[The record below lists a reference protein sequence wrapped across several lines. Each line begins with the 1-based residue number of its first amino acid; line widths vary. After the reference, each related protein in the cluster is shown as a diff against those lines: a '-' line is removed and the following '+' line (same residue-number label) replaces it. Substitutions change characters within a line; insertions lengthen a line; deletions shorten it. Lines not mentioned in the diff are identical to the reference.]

1 MQGLIDRAPAG
12 FISFADDGTVRD
24 INTTL
29 LEQLGVDRAAV
40 VGKPFESL
48 LTVASRI
55 FYTTHLF
62 PMLRLQSAAN
72 ELFITMRCAGSG
84 AAAGGGGD
92 NDGSRGDVAFLAS
105 FTSRDAAGETL
116 YDGVLMQLR
125 ERRKWEDELVRA
137 RRTAEEANRRNSALL
152 SMMSHDLRTPIGS
165 ISGYAEILLMGI
177 RGELTDAQRDDLQR
191 VKKAS
196 EYVLGLIEDV
206 LNFARLNAGEIAAPD
221 LRTLT
226 ADAVVAETES
236 LIGPRM
242 EQSGIRYERISC
254 DPSVKIIAD
263 PDRLQQILLNLLTN
277 AVKFTPAGGRITITC
292 ASDGE
297 NTQISVADTGRGIPA
312 DQLEKIFEAF
322 VQVTGT
328 AAALSGRQKGFGL
341 GLAIS
346 RGLARRM
353 NGELTV
359 RSEVGVGSTFT
370 LRLPASRQTD
380 SGDSAGV

>member
-12 FISFADDGTVRD
+12 FISFADDGTVREV
-24 INTTL
+24 NTTL
-29 LEQLGVDRAAV
+29 LEMLGAHRAAV

-55 FYTTHLF
+55 FYQTHLF
-62 PMLRLQSAAN
+62 PLLKLQSRVE
-72 ELFITMRCAGSG
+72 ELFITMRCADG
-84 AAAGGGGD
+84 ADA
-92 NDGSRGDVAFLAS
+92 AFLAS
-105 FTSRDAAGETL
+105 FTRRDGSSENVF
-116 YDGVLMQLR
+116 DGVLMRLR

-177 RGELTDAQRDDLQR
+177 RGELTDAQRDDVQR
-191 VKKAS
+191 MKKAS

-206 LNFARLNAGEIAAPD
+206 LSFARLNAGEIAEPD
-221 LRTLT
+221 LRTLA
-226 ADAVVAETES
+226 ADAVLGETES

-242 EQSGIRYERISC
+242 EQNGIRYERISC
-254 DPSVKIIAD
+254 DSSVKVVAD

-277 AVKFTPAGGRITITC
+277 AVKFTPAGGRITISCTT
-292 ASDGE
+292 DGE
-297 NTQISVADTGRGIPA
+297 NTEISVADTGRGIPA
-312 DQLEKIFEAF
+312 DQLEKIFEPF

-353 NGELTV
+353 NGDLTV
-359 RSEVGVGSTFT
+359 ESEVGVGSTFT
-370 LRLPASRQTD
+370 LRLPSSRPAD
-380 SGDSAGV
+380 SNAAADT

>member
-24 INTTL
+24 VNTTF
-29 LEQLGVDRAAV
+29 LEMLAADRAAI

-55 FYTTHLF
+55 FYQTHLF
-62 PMLRLQSAAN
+62 PLLKLQSRVE
-72 ELFITMRCAGSG
+72 ELFITMRCGDG
-84 AAAGGGGD
+84 ADA
-92 NDGSRGDVAFLAS
+92 AFLANFVRREDGS
-105 FTSRDAAGETL
+105 EIL
-116 YDGVLMQLR
+116 YDGVLMRLR
-125 ERRKWEDELVRA
+125 ERRKWEDEIVRA

-165 ISGYAEILLMGI
+165 ISGYADILLMGI

-206 LNFARLNAGEIAAPD
+206 LNFARLNAGEIAEPD
-221 LRTLT
+221 LRILT
-226 ADAVVAETES
+226 ADAVIAETES

-242 EQSGIRYERISC
+242 EQNGIRYERIAC
-254 DPSVKIIAD
+254 DPSVKVVAD

-292 ASDGE
+292 ASEAE
-297 NTQISVADTGRGIPA
+297 NTEIRIADTGRGIPA
-312 DQLEKIFEAF
+312 DQLEKIFEPF

-328 AAALSGRQKGFGL
+328 SAALSGRQKGFGL

-359 RSEVGVGSTFT
+359 ESEVGVGSTFT
-370 LRLPASRQTD
+370 LRLPASRRMD
-380 SGDSAGV
+380 SSDTAGS